1 MIYIPILNNTVNIT
15 KICKE
20 ITSFCINEEYG
31 IRNESRILYIVI
43 GCYIKL
49 T

>member
-1 MIYIPILNNTVNIT
+1 MIYIPIL
-15 KICKE
+15 KKKQCPKY
-20 ITSFCINEEYG
+20 CINEEYG